1 MDWLEAVDW
10 PWMLVWCSLA
20 GALLVLWHAWRHRV
34 RSEAPTAAEWD
45 AWWERQRQ
53 RDAMARRQEAE
64 DWQRWQRGREGRR

>member
-10 PWMLVWCSLA
+10 VWVLIWSGLA
-20 GALLVLWHAWRHRV
+20 GAMAVVIHAWRNRV

-64 DWQRWQRGREGRR
+64 DWQRWQAQRGAKR